1 MKIKIDK
8 FITIMLLFFPILD
21 AISFLGSDL
30 FNKFIISPTALI
42 RVLFL
47 GILLFY
53 IMFHDRKT
61 IKYILGLI
69 LVIGLYSIFHLLSY
83 KNGYDIYSYGTWKSE
98 LQYLFNYS
106 YMLFLLGS
114 LYWFY
119 KNKKLES
126 IDKIMT
132 VLLITYLGII
142 YLSLITNT
150 SSSTYLDGVGYKSW
164 FLSGNSLS
172 ASLLFLYMYN
182 LLLISKENFKKR
194 LPLIILT
201 AIYMMFILGTRTGYY
216 GIILLTCLYLFIK
229 FGFVYKAFLKKNKI
243 LVSLSLVVIIF
254 LSLVGGNYFLTRQK
268 NLDDL
273 SNSTIDPITG
283 DVAHVTGDTITFI
296 SKIKDDALTDM
307 NSLRQ
312 QSYLKTYES
321 ANKYEIKATDRR
333 IQQLIYHS
341 YMYVDSN
348 SLLTYLFGNGYL
360 NHYGEYVLEMETFA
374 LLYNFGILGFILF
387 LGPIIAFLIIGL
399 LNLIKKIKE
408 NDYKYILIFLM
419 LGFSFC
425 LSTLTGYVFFN
436 PTTSLIVI
444 LMALVLKEGWYEV

>member
-53 IMFHDRKT
+53 IMFHDKKT

-132 VLLITYLGII
+132 ILLTTYLGII

-150 SSSTYLDGVGYKSW
+150 SSSTYLDGVGDKSW

-182 LLLISKENFKKR
+182 LLLINKKNYKKR
-194 LPLIILT
+194 LQLIILT
-201 AIYMMFILGTRTGYY
+201 IIYMMFILGTRTGYY

-273 SNSTIDPITG
+273 SNSTIDPITS

-296 SKIKDDALTDM
+296 SKIKDDTLTDM
-307 NSLRQ
+307 HSLRQ

-348 SLLTYLFGNGYL
+348 SFLTYLFGNGYL

>member
-1 MKIKIDK
+1 
-8 FITIMLLFFPILD
+8 
-21 AISFLGSDL
+21 
-30 FNKFIISPTALI
+30 
-42 RVLFL
+42 
-47 GILLFY
+47 
-53 IMFHDRKT
+53 
-61 IKYILGLI
+61 
-69 LVIGLYSIFHLLSY
+69 
-83 KNGYDIYSYGTWKSE
+83 
-98 LQYLFNYS
+98 
-106 YMLFLLGS
+106 MLFLLGS

-132 VLLITYLGII
+132 VLLTTYLGII

-150 SSSTYLDGVGYKSW
+150 SSSTYLDGVGDKSW

-182 LLLISKENFKKR
+182 LLLINKKNYKKR
-194 LPLIILT
+194 IPLIILT
-201 AIYMMFILGTRTGYY
+201 IIYMMFILGTRTGYY

-243 LVSLSLVVIIF
+243 LVSLSLVIIIF

-296 SKIKDDALTDM
+296 SKIKDDTLTDM
-307 NSLRQ
+307 NRLRQ
-312 QSYLKTYES
+312 QSYLKTYEI

>member
-53 IMFHDRKT
+53 IMFHDKKT

-83 KNGYDIYSYGTWKSE
+83 KNGYDIYSYGTWQSE

-296 SKIKDDALTDM
+296 SKIKDDTLTDM

-341 YMYVDSN
+341 YMYAHSN

-436 PTTSLIVI
+436 PTTSLIII

>member
-53 IMFHDRKT
+53 IMFHDKKT

-83 KNGYDIYSYGTWKSE
+83 KNGYDIYSYGTWQSE

-172 ASLLFLYMYN
+172 AYLLFLYMYN

-312 QSYLKTYES
+312 QSYLKTYEI

-341 YMYVDSN
+341 YMYAHSN

-436 PTTSLIVI
+436 PTTSLIII

>member
-83 KNGYDIYSYGTWKSE
+83 KNGYDIYSYGTWQSE

-273 SNSTIDPITG
+273 SNSTSDPITG

-312 QSYLKTYES
+312 QSYLKTYEI